1 MNNKR
6 ILLPVVALHARRT
19 SRSTLIATL
28 VGLAALTGVLP
39 VQARAQDASHH
50 LGAGAFVSD
59 QPLQELL
66 KKRRPKGLIYLAVP
80 QAIMVASEGGN
91 KKPSCSPQIQL
102 TNSSNQTLEELVV
115 GIRYK
120 KAGKTI
126 GSTLSR
132 FYLIKTGKQDVHY
145 FPSVLDTSA
154 CEETTGEAEVI
165 QCLYETGE
173 SCAQDVRALEYGAVP
188 LKIQDKK

>member
-6 ILLPVVALHARRT
+6 ILPPG
-19 SRSTLIATL
+19 
-28 VGLAALTGVLP
+28 VGRNAKRAGWSVLLAALAALAGLLP
-39 VQARAQDASHH
+39 VHAAAQDAAHH

-66 KKRRPKGLIYLAVP
+66 KKRRPKGLIYIAVP
-80 QAIMVASEGGN
+80 QAMMVANEGGN

-120 KAGKTI
+120 KAGKVI

-132 FYLIKTGKQDVHY
+132 FYLIKTGKQDMHL
-145 FPSVLDTSA
+145 FPSVLDTSG
-154 CEETTGEAEVI
+154 CEDATGEAEVI
-165 QCLYETGE
+165 QCLYDTGE
-173 SCAQDVRALEYGAVP
+173 SCVHDVRALEYGAVP

>member
-1 MNNKR
+1 MNIKR
-6 ILLPVVALHARRT
+6 ILPQVVT
-19 SRSTLIATL
+19 RS
-28 VGLAALTGVLP
+28 LTGAGCAVLLLTSSGMLP
-39 VQARAQDASHH
+39 ARAHAQDTSHH
-50 LGAGAFVSD
+50 LGASAFVSD

-80 QAIMVASEGGN
+80 QAIIVANEGGT
-91 KKPSCSPQIQL
+91 KKASCSPQIQL

-132 FYLIKTGKQDVHY
+132 FYLIKTGKQDMHF
-145 FPSVLDTSA
+145 FPSVLDASS

-165 QCLYETGE
+165 QCLYDTGE
-173 SCAQDVRALEYGAVP
+173 SCGQDVRALEYGAVP

>member
-1 MNNKR
+1 MNNKK
-6 ILLPVVALHARRT
+6 ISPPVAGRNAKMAGWPVL
-19 SRSTLIATL
+19 
-28 VGLAALTGVLP
+28 LAALVCMLP
-39 VQARAQDASHH
+39 AYAQD
-50 LGAGAFVSD
+50 LGASAFVSD

-80 QAIMVASEGGN
+80 QAIMVANEGGT
-91 KKPSCSPQIQL
+91 KKSNCSPQIQL

-120 KAGKTI
+120 KAGKII

-145 FPSVLDTSA
+145 FPSVLDTLS
-154 CEETTGEAEVI
+154 CEETTGEAEII
-165 QCLYETGE
+165 QCLYDTGE
-173 SCAQDVRALEYGAVP
+173 SCTQDVRALEYGAVP

>member
-6 ILLPVVALHARRT
+6 ILPPVIT
-19 SRSTLIATL
+19 RS
-28 VGLAALTGVLP
+28 LTGTGCAVLLLAGLSGMLP
-39 VQARAQDASHH
+39 ACVHAQDTSHH

-66 KKRRPKGLIYLAVP
+66 KKRRPKGQIYLAVP
-80 QAIMVASEGGN
+80 QAIMVANEGGT
-91 KKPSCSPQIQL
+91 KKTSCSPQIQL

-132 FYLIKTGKQDVHY
+132 FYLIKTGKQDMHF
-145 FPSVLDTSA
+145 FPSVLDTSS

-165 QCLYETGE
+165 QCLYDTGE

>member
-6 ILLPVVALHARRT
+6 ISPFAIAPRGGRAGWPVLLT
-19 SRSTLIATL
+19 M
-28 VGLAALTGVLP
+28 LAALSCTLP
-39 VQARAQDASHH
+39 AHAQDANHH
-50 LGAGAFVSD
+50 LGSAAFVSD

-80 QAIMVASEGGN
+80 KAIMVANEGGTKN
-91 KKPSCSPQIQL
+91 PSCSPQIQL

-120 KAGKTI
+120 KGGKII

-145 FPSVLDTSA
+145 FPSVLDTPS
-154 CEETTGEAEVI
+154 CEDTTGEAEVI
-165 QCLYETGE
+165 QCLYDTGE
-173 SCAQDVRALEYGAVP
+173 SCEQDVRMLEYGAVP
-188 LKIQDKK
+188 LRILDKK

>member
-80 QAIMVASEGGN
+80 QAIMVAS
-91 KKPSCSPQIQL
+91 
-102 TNSSNQTLEELVV
+102 
-115 GIRYK
+115 
-120 KAGKTI
+120 
-126 GSTLSR
+126 
-132 FYLIKTGKQDVHY
+132 D
-145 FPSVLDTSA
+145 
-154 CEETTGEAEVI
+154 
-165 QCLYETGE
+165 
-173 SCAQDVRALEYGAVP
+173 
-188 LKIQDKK
+188 